1 MRISDWSSDVCS
13 SDLRHVDAHHAGPNT
28 AEKGLRRIAVAG
40 EGRGAVSELM
50 GVDEAK
56 RLVEALGAHDREHR
70 PEYLLAVDAH
80 LGRHLVEQRAADE
93 EALLIALDVEP
104 ASVDHQLSA
113 FGHACVDIAL
123 HLVGKFPRHERRAE

>member
-1 MRISDWSSDVCS
+1 MEGPRHGD
-13 SDLRHVDAHHAGPNT
+13 RHVDAHHAGPHP
-28 AEKGLRRIAVAG
+28 ADKGLRRIAVAG
-40 EGRGAVSELM
+40 EERGAVAELM

-104 ASVDHQLSA
+104 ASVDHQRSEEHTSELQSLMRISYA
-113 FGHACVDIAL
+113 VFCLTKQKH
-123 HLVGKFPRHERRAE
+123 K

>member
-1 MRISDWSSDVCS
+1 
-13 SDLRHVDAHHAGPNT
+13 
-28 AEKGLRRIAVAG
+28 
-40 EGRGAVSELM
+40 M

-113 FGHACVDIAL
+113 FGHACVDKIGRAHVRTPGTNAQLVYRL
-123 HLVGKFPRHERRAE
+123 HLDKNNKLYTF

>member
-1 MRISDWSSDVCS
+1 
-13 SDLRHVDAHHAGPNT
+13 
-28 AEKGLRRIAVAG
+28 
-40 EGRGAVSELM
+40 M

-123 HLVGKFPRHERRAE
+123 HLVAMFPRPDRAPLGLSTRARPDLDFRSERHPAGKTGASHL